1 MSSRPLAAPAE
12 APSRVR
18 GSDFVVLAKLRVNT
32 LVLVTTALGFL
43 LASQGLDP
51 LARPA
56 IDGWVLF
63 HAILGTGLVA
73 AGAAAFNQ
81 IWERDLDAKMR
92 RTAQRPLASGRMEV
106 LPASLFAFA
115 LSLAGLAQLSLGV
128 NLLSA
133 SIAAATLLL
142 YVLVYTPMKRVT
154 SLATIVGAVPGALPP
169 VIGWAAAGH
178 GLAPGAWVLFAILFF
193 WQMPHFLAI
202 AWLYRADYARAGFPM
217 LPVVEPDG
225 ASTGRQAA
233 LYAATLVPVSLALS
247 ALRVTGPL
255 YSAGAVAGGVAFTA
269 AAAIFAF
276 RRTTAS
282 ARWLFAASILYL
294 PLLLLLA
301 FFDGGR
307 A

>member
-1 MSSRPLAAPAE
+1 MSSRPLATAG

-18 GSDFVVLAKLRVNT
+18 VADFAALAKVRVNT

-43 LASQGLDP
+43 LASRRSGLP
-51 LARPA
+51 AGRA
-56 IDGWVLF
+56 IDGWALF

-73 AGAAAFNQ
+73 AAAAAFNQ

-106 LPASLFAFA
+106 LTASLFAFTLA
-115 LSLAGLAQLSLGV
+115 VAGLAQLSLGV
-128 NLLSA
+128 NLLAA
-133 SIAAATLLL
+133 SLAAATLLL

-169 VIGWAAAGH
+169 VIGWAAAGG

-202 AWLYRADYARAGFPM
+202 AWLYRADYGRAGFPM
-217 LPVVEPDG
+217 LPVLEPDG

-247 ALRVTGPL
+247 TLGVTGPL
-255 YSAGAVAGGVAFTA
+255 YSAGAVVFGVAFTA
-269 AAAIFAF
+269 AAAVFAF
-276 RRTTAS
+276 RRTTAA
-282 ARWLFAASILYL
+282 ARWLFAASIVYL
-294 PLLLLLA
+294 PALLMLA

>member
-1 MSSRPLAAPAE
+1 VSSRPIATAGT
-12 APSRVR
+12 PSRVR
-18 GSDFVVLAKLRVNT
+18 AADFATLAKLRVNT

-43 LASQGLDP
+43 LASRSAGFP
-51 LARPA
+51 VRRAV
-56 IDGWVLF
+56 DGWALF

-73 AGAAAFNQ
+73 AAAAAFNQ

-115 LSLAGLAQLSLGV
+115 LAFTGLAQLSFGV
-128 NLLSA
+128 NLLAA
-133 SIAAATLLL
+133 SLAAATLLL

-169 VIGWAAAGH
+169 VIGWAAAGG

-202 AWLYRADYARAGFPM
+202 AWLYRADYERAGFPM
-217 LPVVEPDG
+217 LPVLEPDG
-225 ASTGRQAA
+225 GSTGRQAT

-247 ALRVTGPL
+247 TFRVTGPI
-255 YSAGAVAGGVAFTA
+255 YSGGAVVFGVAFTA
-269 AAAIFAF
+269 AAAVFAL

-282 ARWLFAASILYL
+282 ARWLFAASIVYL
-294 PLLLLLA
+294 PALLMLA

>member
-1 MSSRPLAAPAE
+1 MSSRPLAAAQ
-12 APSRVR
+12 ASGRVR
-18 GSDFVVLAKLRVNT
+18 PGDFVTLAKLRVNT
-32 LVLVTTALGFL
+32 LVLVTTALGYL
-43 LASQGLDP
+43 LARRTFD
-51 LARPA
+51 A
-56 IDGWVLF
+56 WTLF

-73 AGAAAFNQ
+73 ASAAAFNQ

-92 RTAQRPLASGRMEV
+92 RTAQRPLAAGRMEV
-106 LPASLFAFA
+106 APAALFAFTLA
-115 LSLAGLAQLSLGV
+115 FAGLAQLSIGV

-133 SIAAATLLL
+133 AIAAATLLL

-169 VIGWAAAGH
+169 VIGWAAAGG

-193 WQMPHFLAI
+193 WQMPHFLSI

-217 LPVVEPDG
+217 LPVIEPDG

-247 ALRVTGPL
+247 TLRVTGPV
-255 YSAGAVAGGVAFTA
+255 YSAGAVVCGIAFSA
-269 AAAIFAF
+269 AAVVFAL

-294 PLLLLLA
+294 PALLLLA
-301 FFDGGR
+301 FLDGGHP
-307 A
+307 

>member
-1 MSSRPLAAPAE
+1 MSSRPLAAPAA
-12 APSRVR
+12 APARLR
-18 GSDFVVLAKLRVNT
+18 AGDFVTLAKVRVNT
-32 LVLVTTALGFL
+32 LVLVTTALGYL
-43 LASQGLDP
+43 LARRGVE
-51 LARPA
+51 
-56 IDGWVLF
+56 GWTLF

-81 IWERDLDAKMR
+81 IWERELDARMR

-115 LSLAGLAQLSLGV
+115 LSASGLVELSLGA
-128 NLLSA
+128 NLLA
-133 SIAAATLLL
+133 AAIAAATLLL

-169 VIGWAAAGH
+169 VIGWAAAGG
-178 GLAPGAWVLFAILFF
+178 GLAPAAWVLFAILFF

-217 LPVVEPDG
+217 LPVLEPDG

-247 ALRVTGPL
+247 TLRVTGPV
-255 YSAGAVAGGVAFTA
+255 YSAGAVLCGLAFTGA
-269 AAAIFAF
+269 AAVFAF
-276 RRTTAS
+276 RRTTAA

-294 PLLLLLA
+294 PVLLLLA
-301 FFDGGR
+301 FLDGGR
-307 A
+307 P

>member
-1 MSSRPLAAPAE
+1 MSSRPLVSAE
-12 APSRVR
+12 TPSRVR
-18 GSDFVVLAKLRVNT
+18 PADFVTLAKLRVNT
-32 LVLVTTALGFL
+32 LVLVTTALGYL
-43 LASQGLDP
+43 LARRTVD
-51 LARPA
+51 A
-56 IDGWVLF
+56 WTLF

-73 AGAAAFNQ
+73 SGAAAFNQ
-81 IWERDLDAKMR
+81 IWERELDAKMR

-115 LSLAGLAQLSLGV
+115 LALAGLAQLSFGV
-128 NLLSA
+128 NLLAA
-133 SIAAATLLL
+133 SIAASTLLL

-169 VIGWAAAGH
+169 VIGWAAAGG

-217 LPVVEPDG
+217 LPVLEPDG
-225 ASTGRQAA
+225 ASTGRQAV

-247 ALRVTGPL
+247 TLRVTGPL
-255 YSAGAVAGGVAFTA
+255 YSAGAVVCGVAFTA
-269 AAAIFAF
+269 AAAAFAF
-276 RRTTAS
+276 RRTTSA
-282 ARWLFAASILYL
+282 ARWLFAASIVYL
-294 PLLLLLA
+294 PALLMLA

>member
-1 MSSRPLAAPAE
+1 MSSRPLASLE

-18 GSDFVVLAKLRVNT
+18 GSDFVTLAKLRVNT
-32 LVLVTTALGFL
+32 LVLVTTALGYL
-43 LASQGLDP
+43 LARRTVD
-51 LARPA
+51 A
-56 IDGWVLF
+56 WTLF

-115 LSLAGLAQLSLGV
+115 LALAGLAQLSFGV
-128 NLLSA
+128 NLLAA

-142 YVLVYTPMKRVT
+142 YVLVYTPMKRVS

-169 VIGWAAAGH
+169 VIGWAAAGG

-217 LPVVEPDG
+217 LPVLEPDG

-247 ALRVTGPL
+247 TFGVTGAV
-255 YSAGAVAGGVAFTA
+255 YSAGAVACGIAFA
-269 AAAIFAF
+269 AAAVVFAL

-294 PLLLLLA
+294 PMLLLLA
-301 FFDGGR
+301 FLDGGR
-307 A
+307 P